1 MTQSEKDNK
10 PNKSLLDMIKAYD
23 NEMDAKNRRTQEEID
38 TLATEILDG
47 LEKLKDDLKPN
58 DK

>member
-1 MTQSEKDNK
+1 
-10 PNKSLLDMIKAYD
+10 MIKAYD
-23 NEMDAKNRRTQEEID
+23 KEMDAKNRRAQENMD
-38 TLATEILDG
+38 TLASEILDG